1 MTINVYLKTAGGYEP
16 VTAVC
21 PRTKT
26 VFTIPGES
34 PLNFSK
40 KKAREIVDGLNR
52 NGFKA
57 FLVAH

>member
-1 MTINVYLKTAGGYEP
+1 MTVNVYMKTADGFRP

-21 PRTKT
+21 PSTKT
-26 VFTIPGES
+26 VFTEEGRTPY
-34 PLNFSK
+34 NFTM

-52 NGFKA
+52 NGYKA